1 MHRLRRTHKV
11 DKSLWSIS
19 PVIIDCLVGK
29 KYYSSFSSRNCELE
43 TERNWRTFQFFLDL
57 FDWGECSIS
66 SSCCGEGGEERFLWP
81 GERRERSSMSCR
93 VSTIRSVLKTNRGVI
108 WCFECWK
115 SLVNWAALQE
125 LFVGWRD
132 SVCQDPHSRPADK
145 TT

>member
-19 PVIIDCLVGK
+19 PVVIDCLVGK
-29 KYYSSFSSRNCELE
+29 KYYSSFSPRNCELE
-43 TERNWRTFQFFLDL
+43 TERNWRTLQFFLDL

-93 VSTIRSVLKTNRGVI
+93 VSTIRSVLKTNRGDLMFGMLRVT
-108 WCFECWK
+108 CKLGSTAGALRGLERL
-115 SLVNWAALQE
+115 SL
-125 LFVGWRD
+125 
-132 SVCQDPHSRPADK
+132 SRPSLSPCR
-145 TT
+145 